1 MTRPTTAS
9 SLCKRALISTSDKT
23 GLANFAAAL
32 VARGFDLVST
42 GGTAK
47 VLRDA
52 GLDVNTVESLTG
64 FPEIL
69 DGRVKTLHP
78 VIHGGLLADPHR
90 PNHRATLAAHGIE
103 GFGLVVLNLYPFART
118 LAVKASFEECL
129 EQIDIG
135 GPTMLRAAAKN
146 HAHVLPLID
155 ADQFDVTLAAI
166 DAGDLDPLRRAYAAR
181 AFDHTAKYDR
191 LVADFLAG
199 GETQPLRYGENPH
212 QTGELILST
221 AKGLNCAAHGVQVQG
236 KALSYNNYL
245 DADAAWE
252 LCQDLGGINAVIVKH
267 TNPCGVAYGETIG
280 EAFDR
285 ARACDPISAFGG
297 VIALSGPL
305 DEETAARIRELFV
318 EVVLAPEIGT
328 AARRVFAHKP
338 QVRLLEVPT
347 TQRPSRPWAYRSL
360 SGAMVRQSF
369 DRYRVQAEDLRTPTA
384 KTPSAMQVQDLLF
397 AFMVAK
403 HTKSNAIILARQ
415 GQTLGIGAGQMSRV
429 DAARMARWKAE
440 TAGLDVRG
448 CVVAS
453 DAFFPFADGLQ
464 VAIDAGASAVIQP
477 GGSQRDKQVI
487 AAANAAGLAMVFTGV
502 RHFRH

>member
-1 MTRPTTAS
+1 MTASTTAAS
-9 SLCKRALISTSDKT
+9 VCQRALISVSDKT
-23 GLANFAAAL
+23 GLVDFAAAL

-42 GGTAK
+42 GGTARA
-47 VLRDA
+47 LQDA
-52 GLDVNTVESLTG
+52 GLQVSTVESLTG

-78 VIHGGLLADPHR
+78 VIHGGLLANLHR
-90 PNHRATLAAHGIE
+90 PDHRATLAAHGIE
-103 GFGLVVLNLYPFART
+103 GFGLAVLNLYPFAQT
-118 LAVKASFEECL
+118 LEAKAAFEACL

-135 GPTMLRAAAKN
+135 GPAMLRAAAKN

-155 ADQFDVTLAAI
+155 ADQFDATLAAL
-166 DAGDLDPLRRAYAAR
+166 DAGDLDPLRQAYAAR
-181 AFDHTAKYDR
+181 AFDHTSKYDR

-199 GETQPLRYGENPH
+199 GGMESLRYGENPH
-212 QTGELILST
+212 QRGELILPT

-236 KALSYNNYL
+236 KALSYNNFL

-252 LCQDLGGINAVIVKH
+252 LCQDLGGTNAVIVKH
-267 TNPCGVAYGETIG
+267 TNPCGAAYGNTIG
-280 EAFDR
+280 EAFDG
-285 ARACDPISAFGG
+285 AQACDPVSAFGG
-297 VIALSGPL
+297 VIALSAPL
-305 DEETAARIRELFV
+305 DQATAARIRDLFV
-318 EVVLAPEIGT
+318 EVILAPEIGA
-328 AARRVFAHKP
+328 AARQVFADKP
-338 QVRLLEVPT
+338 QVRLLEVAN

-369 DRYRVQAEDLRTPTA
+369 DRHQVQASDLTTPTA
-384 KTPSAMQVQDLLF
+384 KAPNAAQVQDLLF
-397 AFMVAK
+397 AFTVAK
-403 HTKSNAIILARQ
+403 HTKSNAIVLAHQ
-415 GQTLGIGAGQMSRV
+415 GRTLGIGAGQMSRV

-440 TAGLDVRG
+440 AAGLDTRG

-477 GGSQRDKQVI
+477 GGSQRDAQVI
-487 AAANAAGLAMVFTGV
+487 AAADAARLAMVFTGI